1 MVIIMEKSII
11 KMEIIDII
19 KEFEDNVDNN
29 IKSIIK
35 ETSLD
40 SLSILE
46 FIMEIEKHF
55 HIEFDIDD
63 DISKLMND
71 IDLLVEYIVKRLG
84 NDK

>member
-63 DISKLMND
+63 DISKLMNE

>member
-1 MVIIMEKSII
+1 M
-11 KMEIIDII
+11 
-19 KEFEDNVDNN
+19 NCQRL
-29 IKSIIK
+29 
-35 ETSLD
+35 LD
-40 SLSILE
+40 TN
-46 FIMEIEKHF
+46 HF

>member
-55 HIEFDIDD
+55 H
-63 DISKLMND
+63 
-71 IDLLVEYIVKRLG
+71 VRV
-84 NDK
+84 